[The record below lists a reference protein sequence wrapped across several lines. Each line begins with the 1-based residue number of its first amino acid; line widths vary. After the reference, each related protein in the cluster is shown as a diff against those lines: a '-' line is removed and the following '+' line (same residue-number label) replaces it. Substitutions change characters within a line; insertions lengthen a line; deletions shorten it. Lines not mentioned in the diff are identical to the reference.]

1 MPIIFYIMSVLTQ
14 IVHSLCFILTMSE
27 GGIVILVIDLR
38 NPKPIYEQIKDNIK
52 QLIVSGALK
61 QDEKL
66 PSVRE
71 LAQLSSINP
80 NTIQKS
86 LRDLEAEGFI
96 YTVTGRGNFVA
107 SSPRHQNPGKVEEL
121 KSTMRQTVGEL
132 YFLGVSREEIDAV
145 IDEIQY
151 SNKEDNQG

>member
-107 SSPRHQNPGKVEEL
+107 SSPRHYNPGKVEEL
-121 KSTMRQTVGEL
+121 KSTVRQTVGEL